1 MLIFSQYYYSMITH
15 NSELFKCKTNSPLFI
30 YLLDTKMLNRH
41 FKFFKIFFFN
51 EVNRSTCVS
60 GQHRLYLF
68 TLNFYMTWGVLQWPR
83 VFVVLSFFFCFVI
96 ITFFFFCFWLMV
108 WNGLCVSML
117 GRYFIQ
123 KCLPQICVNVWCS
136 LDYCKVFSGLS
147 VEACDVS

>member
-83 VFVVLSFFFCFVI
+83 VFVVLSFFLFCYYYI
-96 ITFFFFCFWLMV
+96 FFLLLLTNGMEWSLCFYAWQVLYTEMFTT
-108 WNGLCVSML
+108 N
-117 GRYFIQ
+117 
-123 KCLPQICVNVWCS
+123 IC
-136 LDYCKVFSGLS
+136 
-147 VEACDVS
+147 